1 MNEENDEN
9 RKNPKIF
16 FRNRI
21 RGIGPDFRA
30 QYQLNYEH
38 MTKLQFAMYIN

>member
-1 MNEENDEN
+1 MTEENDEN

-16 FRNRI
+16 SRNRT
-21 RGIGPDFRA
+21 RGTGPDFRT

-38 MTKLQFAMYIN
+38 MTKLQFECI